1 MKAMEAALGAN
12 GAVNI
17 AMDLGT
23 WTLTADLPSEDKSD
37 TFNGAQKRQR
47 QPSIGAAG
55 KEEGPVI
62 STRINLFQQQRG
74 R

>member
-17 AMDLGT
+17 AMDFGT
-23 WTLTADLPSEDKSD
+23 WTLTADLPSEDNSG
-37 TFNGAQKRQR
+37 TFSGAQKRQR
-47 QPSIGAAG
+47 AG
-55 KEEGPVI
+55 GKDEGHVI